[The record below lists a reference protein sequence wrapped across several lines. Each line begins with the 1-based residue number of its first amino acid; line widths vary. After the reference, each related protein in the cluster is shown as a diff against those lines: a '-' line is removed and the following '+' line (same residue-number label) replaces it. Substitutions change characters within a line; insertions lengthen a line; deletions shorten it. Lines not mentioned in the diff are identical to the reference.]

1 MFPAKLFFLALV
13 SFSVLSFCILDALR
27 VVKRYKI
34 TLNDYNEY
42 KNDAAWNISKEE
54 TVKNSSK
61 PGRHK
66 KDVSAVECDK
76 ECNSG
81 FYFQDT
87 YCKTNHKGQL
97 ITCNY
102 KTNHVKF
109 LWSFAMP
116 MFLLMVCGWWCWIRG
131 CC

>member
-1 MFPAKLFFLALV
+1 MFHAKILFLGLILV
-13 SFSVLSFCILDALR
+13 PSFFILDALR

-42 KNDAAWNISKEE
+42 KNLEEAWNISKEE
-54 TVKNSSK
+54 TVKNASK
-61 PGRHK
+61 LGRHK
-66 KDVSAVECDK
+66 KDVSAMDCDK
-76 ECNSG
+76 DCNSG

-97 ITCNY
+97 ISCVY

-109 LWSFAMP
+109 LWSFVMP